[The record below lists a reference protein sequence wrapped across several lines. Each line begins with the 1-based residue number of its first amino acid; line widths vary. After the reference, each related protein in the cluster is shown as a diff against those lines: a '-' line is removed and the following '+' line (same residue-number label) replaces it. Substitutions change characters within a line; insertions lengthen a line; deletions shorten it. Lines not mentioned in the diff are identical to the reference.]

1 MQGGE
6 GCTSADKRCNLV
18 SANILLTVGVAGV
31 PVGTSVGVPGH
42 CCGVCVYVC
51 VCVWRVPC
59 SKRQILTGR
68 VYKHTGN
75 GSQAERHDH
84 SDKYSSS
91 NNNQNNNYKVRAR
104 TMRASRTT
112 TTMTT
117 LPIYR
122 SKIVR
127 PCKFCMRKHL
137 TPFSL
142 KQCKQAATQL
152 DASSACQGAATHRQ
166 QLTGETAHLV
176 SR

>member
-1 MQGGE
+1 MYFSRQTLQFGVRKHFAN
-6 GCTSADKRCNLV
+6 CRRCRCP
-18 SANILLTVGVAGV
+18 S
-31 PVGTSVGVPGH
+31 GH
-42 CCGVCVYVC
+42 ERGRAWDPLWCVC

-84 SDKYSSS
+84 SDKYSS
-91 NNNQNNNYKVRAR
+91 NNNNNKGRGR

-112 TTMTT
+112 TTATRTTMTT

-152 DASSACQGAATHRQ
+152 DASSACQGAATHQQ
-166 QLTGETAHLV
+166 QLTGETAHQV